1 MKDFYKAYKIRLY
14 PNIEQYGLIM
24 QNIASARLVYNY
36 FLNLKDN
43 CYKSSKTNLSL
54 KTMKH
59 KLVEMKEQ
67 EEYKFLKDVD
77 TMALTTSLENLDK
90 AYTNFFNGRSSHPVF
105 KRKGVRDSYTTNCIR
120 STYKNRRYSNI
131 ELDIINK
138 TIKLPKIGI
147 VKYKGYRNMTSF
159 NGRII
164 SVAVS
169 KDANKIYASITVEE
183 EIEIFKNEYNEWN
196 TIAIDVGVKDLV
208 VTSMGEK
215 YSKIKIDRIENHIK
229 KLQQDLANKV
239 KGSKNYIKLKN
250 KISRLYQKIR
260 NKRKYYIHNITNKI
274 TKENNVIITE
284 DLKVKEMITSNTST
298 KILRK
303 GLTNASLSELERQLV
318 YKTKW
323 RGKKLIK
330 INQYYP
336 SSQICSSCG
345 YQNKETKDLSLRE
358 WTCPKC
364 NHEHDRDI
372 NASLNILFQG
382 ILKLYGLKERMI

>member
-1 MKDFYKAYKIRLY
+1 
-14 PNIEQYGLIM
+14 
-24 QNIASARLVYNY
+24 
-36 FLNLKDN
+36 
-43 CYKSSKTNLSL
+43 
-54 KTMKH
+54 
-59 KLVEMKEQ
+59 
-67 EEYKFLKDVD
+67 
-77 TMALTTSLENLDK
+77 
-90 AYTNFFNGRSSHPVF
+90 
-105 KRKGVRDSYTTNCIR
+105 
-120 STYKNRRYSNI
+120 
-131 ELDIINK
+131 
-138 TIKLPKIGI
+138 
-147 VKYKGYRNMTSF
+147 MTSF

-164 SVAVS
+164 SVTVS

-183 EIEIFKNEYNEWN
+183 EIEIPKLEYNEWN
-196 TIAIDVGVKDLV
+196 TIGIDVGVKDLV

-260 NKRKYYIHNITNKI
+260 NKRKYYIHEISNKL
-274 TKENNVIITE
+274 TLENNVIVTE
-284 DLKVKEMITSNTST
+284 NLKVKDMIMSDESS
-298 KILRK
+298 KSLRR
-303 GLTNASLSELERQLV
+303 GLTNASLSELVRQLI

-358 WTCPKC
+358 WTCPEC
-364 NHEHDRDI
+364 FYEHDRDI

-382 ILKLYGLKERMI
+382 ILKLYRLKERMI

>member
-1 MKDFYKAYKIRLY
+1 MKKIYKAYKIRLY
-14 PNIEQYGLIM
+14 PNAEQYGLIM
-24 QNIASARLVYNY
+24 QNIGSARLVYNY

-43 CYKSSKTNLSL
+43 YYKSTKTNLSL
-54 KTMKH
+54 KAMKH
-59 KLVEMKEQ
+59 ILVEMKEQ

-90 AYTNFFNGRSSHPVF
+90 AYTNFFKGQSSHPVF
-105 KRKGVRDSYTTNCIR
+105 KRKGVKDSYTTNCIR
-120 STYKNRRYSNI
+120 STYKNKRYSNI

-147 VKYKGYRNMTSF
+147 VKYKGYRNITSF
-159 NGRII
+159 NGKII
-164 SVAVS
+164 SITVS

-183 EIEIFKNEYNEWN
+183 EMEISKSKYNEWN

-208 VTSMGEK
+208 VTSMGESYEK
-215 YSKIKIDRIENHIK
+215 VKIGRIENHIK
-229 KLQQDLANKV
+229 KLQHDLTNKV
-239 KGSKNYIKLKN
+239 RGSKNYIKLKD
-250 KISRLYQKIR
+250 KIARLYQKIR
-260 NKRKYYIHNITNKI
+260 NKRKYYIHSITNKL

-284 DLKVKEMITSNTST
+284 DLKVKKMIMSEAST
-298 KILRK
+298 RTLRK

-345 YQNKETKDLSLRE
+345 YKNKEIKDLSIRK

-364 NHEHDRDI
+364 LHEHERDV

-382 ILKLYGLKERMI
+382 LLKLNELKIKTI